1 MKKMYLKDIAHG
13 RSGDK
18 GNISNICVYA
28 RREEDYPFFKK
39 FLTVDRVKEHFKNI
53 VTGEITRYL
62 VDSLN
67 GMNFVMKEA
76 LGGGATLSLR
86 LDSLGKSMASALMR
100 LEIDSELYNKYR
112 KEGESYEEK

>member
-1 MKKMYLKDIAHG
+1 MEKFYLKDIAHG

-28 RREEDYPFFKK
+28 RKKEDYPFLKN

-53 VTGEITRYL
+53 VTGEIKRYT

-67 GMNFVMKEA
+67 GINFVMKEA

-100 LEIDSELYNKYR
+100 LEIDREVYNKYNR
-112 KEGESYEEK
+112 GGTYEEK

>member
-28 RREEDYPFFKK
+28 RRE
-39 FLTVDRVKEHFKNI
+39 VDRVKEHFKNI

-100 LEIDSELYNKYR
+100 IEIDSELYNKYR
-112 KEGESYEEK
+112 KEGEKYEEK